1 MLLYSVLQI
10 VIWFII
16 PAVRS
21 SHSTNNAL
29 VLIVLL
35 QYVPRLYLIFPLS
48 SQIIKA
54 TGVVT
59 KTAWAGA
66 AYNLILY
73 MLASHV
79 CSFFYYYFFKK
90 IYQFNLTVIQD
101 SVTNARTMFVLV
113 GLGGI
118 MVFVVHRTV
127 HDMLEVRMQK
137 GIQPH
142 EMFPRLLGLW

>member
-1 MLLYSVLQI
+1 MYAAS
-10 VIWFII
+10 FI
-16 PAVRS
+16 
-21 SHSTNNAL
+21 L
-29 VLIVLL
+29 
-35 QYVPRLYLIFPLS
+35 
-48 SQIIKA
+48 
-54 TGVVT
+54 
-59 KTAWAGA
+59 
-66 AYNLILY
+66 
-73 MLASHV
+73 
-79 CSFFYYYFFKK
+79 K

-127 HDMLEVRMQK
+127 RDMLEVRMQK